1 MKVLRS
7 LLNIQMMMLSRQLVD
22 ECAAQVEAWPADINL
37 GIVSIHG
44 WLPGMECK

>member
-1 MKVLRS
+1 
-7 LLNIQMMMLSRQLVD
+7 MLSRQLVD